1 MLHGLFSAQGR
12 QLFFLDVGCSSLALP
27 DPALSREALGLLCMQ
42 GERLVLSRRTSVLPV
57 MKLVS
62 NRDAQ
67 CSTEKAVWWDR

>member
-12 QLFFLDVGCSSLALP
+12 QLFFLDAGCSSLALP
-27 DPALSREALGLLCMQ
+27 DPALSWEAQGLLCMQ
-42 GERLVLSRRTSVLPV
+42 GERLVLSRISVLPV
-57 MKLVS
+57 MKLVR